1 VWETPV
7 ATITVFHPLVLARRS
22 SRLAKHVLLSK
33 EGLIGMP
40 YPSQDLVTRDAQD
53 KNQLVQLLLQ
63 ASPAS
68 TFPASLAQQ
77 RIWFLDQLQSRSA
90 AYNVHLGMWL
100 RGPLDLPALQ
110 ASVQEMVNRHDSL
123 RTSFRMEREKLLQVV
138 EGNRPVTIPITDLS
152 SVADP
157 TAEAYQ
163 LARHEVQE
171 PFDLSKA
178 PLFRVCLFRATPLDH
193 VFLFTVHHIVTDA
206 WSVQIFAKELEQLYS
221 AFSRGQ
227 GSPLLPLPIRYGDF
241 AEWQKEWFHT
251 DEVQRQLSYWNDKLK
266 GAPALLELPT
276 DVPRPLEQTFEGA
289 IEVAA
294 ISSDIIQ
301 GIQNVAARCQA
312 TPFMVQL
319 AAFKVLLYRYAQQPD
334 IVVGIPVA
342 GRNQVETEGLIGFFV
357 NTLVLRDD
365 LSGNPPF
372 TGLITEV
379 RETILGAF
387 SNVDVP
393 FEKIV
398 EELQP
403 ERNLSYNP
411 LFQVMF
417 ATLKSAVRSH
427 KFGDLTAFP
436 YVVSAETSI
445 FDLSMTLIED
455 VDRKWWAQVEYN
467 TNLFSRG
474 RISRM
479 LSDYTSVLEGVVS
492 DPDGRILALR
502 LPSLPAPADHL
513 NSTVAEKARERDRGR
528 EKEKQKITSSAAS
541 IRSASE
547 RQSGPL
553 DRDQEL
559 LVEIWKEVLGLAE
572 VGIRDRFF
580 DVGGHSLLA
589 VRLVTRI
596 QEITGRQI
604 PVSAIFRAPT
614 IQAFAPLLRE
624 TLDNQ
629 PDPVLMKLQEGDGIV
644 PFFAIAAPG
653 VDTFGLSL
661 LARHMGSDQSVYK
674 VQGHAPVLWSRP
686 FTRQELRTL
695 AQEYVAALRSVQ
707 PHGPYCLG
715 GMCGGVLI
723 AQEVILELESMQEEV
738 GVFSIFDTWVLENSQ
753 IHPLW
758 MIDYYRKRFQYF
770 RSLPRQEQLGAT
782 KSFVKRLFLGKRNGP
797 GNGWGRAYW
806 PGEEFDEPRFQAP
819 VLLFKRVRQP
829 YYYVR
834 DKQMGW
840 GARSAGGVEIC
851 QLNCKHD
858 EFLRQPQ
865 VGIIGQ
871 ILAGR
876 LQGIRE
882 AEVKR
887 AYEFSQ
893 HASFSPGIRA

>member
-1 VWETPV
+1 M
-7 ATITVFHPLVLARRS
+7 LYRN
-22 SRLAKHVLLSK
+22 
-33 EGLIGMP
+33 
-40 YPSQDLVTRDAQD
+40 QDVVRRDAQE
-53 KNQLVQLLLQ
+53 KNQLVELLLQ
-63 ASPAS
+63 GSP
-68 TFPASLAQQ
+68 TCTYPASLAQQ
-77 RIWFLDQLQSRSA
+77 RLWFLDQLRAGNA

-100 RGPLDLPALQ
+100 RGPLDLAALQ
-110 ASVQEMVNRHDSL
+110 CSVQEMVNRHDSL
-123 RTSFRMEREKLLQVV
+123 RTSFRIEHQKLQQVV
-138 EGNRPVTIPITDLS
+138 ESTCRVTIPITDLTG
-152 SVADP
+152 VADP

-163 LARHEVQE
+163 LARREVQE

-178 PLFRVCLFRATPLDH
+178 PLFRVCLFRATPVDH
-193 VFLFTVHHIVTDA
+193 VFLFTMHHIITDA
-206 WSVQIFAKELEQLYS
+206 WSVQIFAKEFEQLYN
-221 AFSRGQ
+221 AFSRGET
-227 GSPLLPLPIRYGDF
+227 SPLPALPIRYGDF
-241 AEWQKEWFHT
+241 AEWQVEWFQT
-251 DEVQRQLSYWNDKLK
+251 NEVQQQLAYWRNKLK

-276 DVPRPLEQTFEGA
+276 DAPRPPEQTFEGA
-289 IEVAA
+289 VEVAA
-294 ISSDIIQ
+294 IPQDIVE
-301 GIQNVAARCQA
+301 GIEHVASRCQV

-319 AAFKVLLYRYAQQPD
+319 AAFKVLLYRYAQQD
-334 IVVGIPVA
+334 DVVVGIPVA
-342 GRNQVETEGLIGFFV
+342 GRNRVETEGLIGFFV

-365 LSGNPPF
+365 LGGNPRF
-372 TGLITEV
+372 TDLIAQV

-411 LFQVMF
+411 LFQIMF

-427 KFGDLTAFP
+427 KFADLTAFP
-436 YVVSAETSI
+436 YVVSGEKSI

-467 TNLFSRG
+467 TNLFRQE

-479 LSDYTSVLEGVVS
+479 LSDYASVLAGIVS
-492 DPDGRILALR
+492 DPNSHILSLP
-502 LPSLPAPADHL
+502 LPSLPAATDHL
-513 NSTVAEKARERDRGR
+513 KPTVVGKGKRER
-528 EKEKQKITSSAAS
+528 QKVTSSAS
-541 IRSASE
+541 IRRA
-547 RQSGPL
+547 SGPL
-553 DRDQEL
+553 DQDQEL

-572 VGIRDRFF
+572 VGIRDSFF

-589 VRLVTRI
+589 VRLVAEIR
-596 QEITGRQI
+596 EITGRQI

-614 IQAFAPLLRE
+614 IEAFAPLLRE
-624 TLDNQ
+624 NLDDQ
-629 PDPVLMKLQEGDGIV
+629 PDPVLLKLQEGDGIV

-661 LARHMGSDQSVYK
+661 LARHMGSNQSVYK
-674 VQGHAPVLWSRP
+674 VQGHAPVVWGRP
-686 FTRQELRTL
+686 FTKPELRTL

-770 RSLPRQEQLGAT
+770 RRLPRQEQLGTT
-782 KSFVKRLFLGKRNGP
+782 KSFIKRLLLGKTNGTES
-797 GNGWGRAYW
+797 GWDRAYW
-806 PGEEFDEPRFQAP
+806 PGDGFDEPRFRAP

-834 DKQMGW
+834 DRQMGW
-840 GARSAGGVEIC
+840 GARSTGGVEIC
-851 QLNCKHD
+851 ELNCKHD

-865 VGIIGQ
+865 VGIISQ
-871 ILAGR
+871 VLAGR
-876 LQGIRE
+876 LQGIRD
-882 AEVKR
+882 AETQR
-887 AYEFSQ
+887 AYEF
-893 HASFSPGIRA
+893 APRATLSPGIRA